1 MAQGE
6 KLNDVFNVDWSGGL
20 FTQGHL
26 NVMCESHVY
35 YNESGQKSKFYK
47 MMTSLTNS
55 ITIMKTKSLMII
67 VLPFDDD
74 MIDYIYFKTLLG
86 NSSTENLHKQ
96 FKSIIMIFHHL

>member
-47 MMTSLTNS
+47 NDDEHGKLHNYHENQITYDHS
-55 ITIMKTKSLMII
+55 IA
-67 VLPFDDD
+67 F
-74 MIDYIYFKTLLG
+74 
-86 NSSTENLHKQ
+86 
-96 FKSIIMIFHHL
+96 